1 MSKTTNVFLAFQPE
15 ENLKRHLLKELESYN
30 NVKLIFPV
38 DSSDELFLKYA
49 SGAEIIV
56 GWRPTDELI
65 RTAKKLK
72 MFINPGTGIQH
83 LIEKF
88 RKLKQERGIVLING
102 HGNSYF
108 CAQHAVAMLLALMN
122 KVIPHHNWLS
132 EGKWRTGDQEAMS
145 IPLRNRKIGFC
156 GYGAI
161 NQKVHRFLSG
171 FDVDFYI
178 FKKAWD
184 KKELSFPTP
193 VKKYSSQEL
202 NSFLEQVEIVIIAL
216 PSTSLTR
223 GLIGKKEMELLGS
236 NGIIV
241 NVGRGDVIIEECLYN
256 ALKTKIICGAAIDVW
271 FNYKPEAD
279 EEGRKYPFSFPFQKL
294 DNVVLSPHR
303 AASPFDDLKRWDEV
317 IENIKRFARGENYFI
332 NVVDLDEEY

>member
-1 MSKTTNVFLAFQPE
+1 MFFFAFQPE

-49 SGAEIIV
+49 SDAEIIV

-72 MFINPGTGIQH
+72 MFINPGTGVQH

-88 RKLKQERGIVLING
+88 RKLKQKRGIVLING

-122 KVIPHHNWLS
+122 KVIPHHIWLS
-132 EGKWRTGDQEAMS
+132 EGKWRTGDEEAKS
-145 IPLRNRKIGFC
+145 IPLRGRKIGLC

-161 NQKVHRFLSG
+161 NQKVHHFLSG
-171 FDVDFYI
+171 FDVEFSI
-178 FKKAWD
+178 FRKNWD
-184 KKELSFPTP
+184 KQKLTFPTH
-193 VKKYSSQEL
+193 VKKYSLKEL
-202 NSFLEQVEIVIIAL
+202 HPFLKEVNTIILAL
-216 PSTSLTR
+216 PSTSLTK
-223 GLIGKKEMELLGS
+223 GLFGKKEFELLGS
-236 NGIIV
+236 DGLLV
-241 NVGRGDVIIEECLYN
+241 NVGRGDVIVEECLYD
-256 ALKTKIICGAAIDVW
+256 ALKNKTICGAAIDVW
-271 FNYKPEAD
+271 FNYKPDAD
-279 EEGRKYPFSFPFQKL
+279 ADGRKYPFSYTFQKL

-317 IENIKRFARGENYFI
+317 IENVKRFARGENNFI

>member
-1 MSKTTNVFLAFQPE
+1 MSKTKNVFFAFRPG
-15 ENLKRHLLKELESYN
+15 ENLKRHFLKELDIHE
-30 NVKLIFPV
+30 NVKLIFSEE
-38 DSSDELFLKYA
+38 SSGEFFLKCA
-49 SGAEIIV
+49 SDAEIIV

-65 RTAKKLK
+65 RAAKNLRL
-72 MFINPGTGIQH
+72 FINPGTGVQH

-88 RKLKQERGIVLING
+88 RKLKQERSIVLING

-108 CAQHAVAMLLALMN
+108 CAQHVVAMLLALMN

-145 IPLRNRKIGFC
+145 IPLRNRKIGLC

-171 FDVDFYI
+171 FDVEFSI
-178 FKKAWD
+178 FRKDWGKKGI
-184 KKELSFPTP
+184 SYPTP

-202 NSFLEQVEIVIIAL
+202 HSFLEEVDIIVIAL

-223 GLIGKKEMELLGS
+223 GLFGKMELELLGIE
-236 NGIIV
+236 GLVV
-241 NVGRGDVIIEECLYN
+241 NVGRGDAIIEECLYN
-256 ALKTKIICGAAIDVW
+256 SLKNKEICGAAIDVW

-279 EEGRKYPFSFPFQKL
+279 ADGRKFPFSFPFQKL
-294 DNVVLSPHR
+294 DNIVLSPHR

-317 IENIKRFARGENYFI
+317 IENIKRYARGEKNFI
-332 NVVDLDEEY
+332 NVVDLDKEY